1 MLLRRALIPPALSP
15 LATQGVI
22 AQPPTERPAAN
33 GGAVTQRTPDGRFA
47 TQIPS
52 MISDEKR
59 TTESSRSLR
68 YFIEGTNPEGMAAD
82 KSGGSVQKW
91 VKKQRSRDRD

>member
-1 MLLRRALIPPALSP
+1 
-15 LATQGVI
+15 
-22 AQPPTERPAAN
+22 
-33 GGAVTQRTPDGRFA
+33 
-47 TQIPS
+47 

-82 KSGGSVQKW
+82 KSGGCVQKW
-91 VKKQRSRDRD
+91 GKKQ